1 VASPREILDD
11 NEYSNYRNIR
21 AIAVLFVLL
30 GSVFLMA
37 GIGIAAGKT
46 KGNEDDIPP
55 AVGVVIAVAGAAG
68 IVGGIAT
75 LGGSRRWSRL
85 SYIMAAL
92 YLFAFPIGTL
102 LSFVM
107 LRGLSNYLFSVELI
121 ARTNLRNEF
130 E

>member
-21 AIAVLFVLL
+21 AISVLFVLL

-46 KGNEDDIPP
+46 KGNEDEIPP

-68 IVGGIAT
+68 IVGGIAA

-85 SYIMAAL
+85 SYVMAVV

-102 LSFVM
+102 LSFIM
-107 LRGLSNYLFSVELI
+107 LKGLSNYLFSKELI
-121 ARTNLRNEF
+121 ARTNRKSDF
-130 E
+130 D